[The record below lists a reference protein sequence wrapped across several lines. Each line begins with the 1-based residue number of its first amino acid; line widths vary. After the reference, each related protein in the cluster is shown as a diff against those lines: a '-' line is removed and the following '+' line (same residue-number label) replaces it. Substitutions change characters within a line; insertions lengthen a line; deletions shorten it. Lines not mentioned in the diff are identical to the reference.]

1 MNPQLMNILSMLSG
15 GYDTEDE
22 ELQNWLR
29 QMSQQQMGQQRRRPM
44 MMAGL
49 NNQPMPTAPTHR
61 TPLNIPGR
69 MPLEAP
75 FRTNPQGPVRNM
87 IPPMRG

>member
-22 ELQNWLR
+22 EFRNWLKR
-29 QMSQQQMGQQRRRPM
+29 MSMQQRGRNPM

-49 NNQPMPTAPTHR
+49 NDQPMPVQQTHR
-61 TPLNIPGR
+61 TPLNVPGKI
-69 MPLEAP
+69 PLEPP